1 MTTLVPA
8 ENRSPRAAIFWLAA
22 CAGVLILQIL
32 IEYWMGR
39 TPICECGYIKLFEPT
54 ANGPG
59 NSQHL
64 ADWYTPSHIIHGFL
78 FYGLAHLTLRGKPLA
93 AKLFLA
99 LVIESGWEILEN
111 SPIIIDRYRTATI
124 SLDYYGDSIL
134 NSAMDTA
141 FMALG
146 FFFARRAPI
155 AVTVAIAIVFEIFTG
170 WLIRDNLT
178 LNVLMLVY
186 PLDAVKAWQ
195 GAI

>member
-1 MTTLVPA
+1 MLVPA
-8 ENRSPRAAIFWLAA
+8 ENRSPRAATLWLLA
-22 CAGVLILQIL
+22 CAAVLVLQIV
-32 IEYWMGR
+32 IEYWAGR
-39 TPICECGYIKLFEPT
+39 APICTCGYIKLFEPV

-78 FYGLAHLTLRGKPLA
+78 FYGLAHLTLRRKPLA
-93 AKLFLA
+93 AKLLLA

-111 SPIIIDRYRTATI
+111 SPVIIDRYRTATI

-134 NSAMDTA
+134 NSAMDTV
-141 FMALG
+141 FMVLG
-146 FFFARRAPI
+146 FLFAWRAPV
-155 AVTVAIAIVFEIFTG
+155 AATVAIAIFFEIFTG

-186 PLDAVKAWQ
+186 PLEAVKAWQ
-195 GAI
+195 SAL

>member
-1 MTTLVPA
+1 VSAIDARNPA
-8 ENRSPRAAIFWLAA
+8 QRQVLWFLA
-22 CAGVLILQIL
+22 CAAVIVLQVVIM
-32 IEYWMGR
+32 YWMGR
-39 TPICECGYIKLFEPT
+39 TPICECGYVKLFEPI

-78 FYGLAHLTLRGKPLA
+78 FYGLAHLVLRRRPIA
-93 AKLFLA
+93 ARMLLA
-99 LVIESGWEILEN
+99 LVIEVGWELLEN

-134 NSAMDTA
+134 NSAMDTI
-141 FMALG
+141 FMVLG
-146 FFFARRAPI
+146 FLLAWRAPVAATIAI
-155 AVTVAIAIVFEIFTG
+155 AVIFELFTG

-186 PLDAVKAWQ
+186 PLEAVKAWQ
-195 GAI
+195 SAV

>member
-1 MTTLVPA
+1 VTTLVPA
-8 ENRSPRAAIFWLAA
+8 ENRSPRAATFWLAA
-22 CAGVLILQIL
+22 CAAVLVLQIV

-39 TPICECGYIKLFEPT
+39 TPICECGTIKLFEPN

-93 AKLFLA
+93 AKLLLA

-111 SPIIIDRYRTATI
+111 SPLIIDRYRAATI

-134 NSAMDTA
+134 NSVMDTV
-141 FMALG
+141 FMAVG
-146 FFFARRAPI
+146 FFFARRAPV
-155 AVTVAIAIVFEIFTG
+155 ASTVAIAIIFEIFTG

-195 GAI
+195 SAL

>member
-1 MTTLVPA
+1 VSAVDARNPAQRQTLWLLA
-8 ENRSPRAAIFWLAA
+8 CAAI
-22 CAGVLILQIL
+22 LILQI
-32 IEYWMGR
+32 IIQYWMGR
-39 TPICECGYIKLFEPT
+39 TPICECGYIKLFEPV

-78 FYGLAHLTLRGKPLA
+78 FYGLAHLVLRNKPLA
-93 AKLFLA
+93 AKLLLA
-99 LVIESGWEILEN
+99 LLLESGWEILEN

-134 NSAMDTA
+134 NSAMDTI

-146 FFFARRAPI
+146 FLLAWRAPVAATI
-155 AVTVAIAIVFEIFTG
+155 AIAIFFEIFTG

-186 PLDAVKAWQ
+186 PLEAVKAWQ
-195 GAI
+195 GGGA

>member
-8 ENRSPRAAIFWLAA
+8 ENRSPHAATFWLAA
-22 CAGVLILQIL
+22 CAGVLLLQIV
-32 IEYWMGR
+32 IEYWIGR
-39 TPICECGYIKLFEPT
+39 TPICECGTIKLFEPN

-93 AKLFLA
+93 AKLLLA

-111 SPIIIDRYRTATI
+111 SPLIIDRYRAATI

-134 NSAMDTA
+134 NSAMDTV

-146 FFFARRAPI
+146 FFFARRAPV
-155 AVTVAIAIVFEIFTG
+155 AVTVAIAIIFEIFTG

-178 LNVLMLVY
+178 LNVLMLVW
-186 PLDAVKAWQ
+186 PLEAVKTWQ
-195 GAI
+195 GGL